1 MRVSSDQSQLL
12 SPPLTLYYLGV
23 WVGRQF
29 LRRSYVVHDHAGK
42 TMYVARGADCG
53 STVVAIDG
61 TIPDNVTGKCAR
73 EEPEADQPPPAA
85 PGSVPS

>member
-1 MRVSSDQSQLL
+1 
-12 SPPLTLYYLGV
+12 
-23 WVGRQF
+23 
-29 LRRSYVVHDHAGK
+29 
-42 TMYVARGADCG
+42 MYVARGADCG

-85 PGSVPS
+85 PGSVPA